1 MGIFSQEKE
10 GFLREKFTE
19 VSIPLEGTLSQQ
31 VFKKSLIVLKIIIAV
46 VCHKWV
52 FVCIKITFDLYVLFE
67 FWFDFVLLIMSCSW
81 YLTRVFK
88 NSDRKANFGPCPEWR
103 NQNAEILSTFSKL
116 NKSVNYEK
124 KTLTNSFSKSPF
136 FAWNSAHNYYSKLK
150 QTSIIFL
157 KLKWAWQFFIFLFFS
172 ISIIL

>member
-31 VFKKSLIVLKIIIAV
+31 VFKKKSLIVLKIIAV

-67 FWFDFVLLIMSCSW
+67 F
-81 YLTRVFK
+81 
-88 NSDRKANFGPCPEWR
+88 
-103 NQNAEILSTFSKL
+103 
-116 NKSVNYEK
+116 
-124 KTLTNSFSKSPF
+124 
-136 FAWNSAHNYYSKLK
+136 
-150 QTSIIFL
+150 
-157 KLKWAWQFFIFLFFS
+157 
-172 ISIIL
+172 

>member
-67 FWFDFVLLIMSCSW
+67 F
-81 YLTRVFK
+81 
-88 NSDRKANFGPCPEWR
+88 
-103 NQNAEILSTFSKL
+103 
-116 NKSVNYEK
+116 
-124 KTLTNSFSKSPF
+124 
-136 FAWNSAHNYYSKLK
+136 
-150 QTSIIFL
+150 
-157 KLKWAWQFFIFLFFS
+157 
-172 ISIIL
+172 

>member
-31 VFKKSLIVLKIIIAV
+31 VFKKKSLIVLKIIAV

-88 NSDRKANFGPCPEWR
+88 NSDRKANFGPCPAEWR

-124 KTLTNSFSKSPF
+124 KHLPILFQKAHPLLGILPIIIIQS
-136 FAWNSAHNYYSKLK
+136 WNKRP
-150 QTSIIFL
+150 
-157 KLKWAWQFFIFLFFS
+157 
-172 ISIIL
+172 

>member
-31 VFKKSLIVLKIIIAV
+31 VFKKIVNCTQNYCCGLPQMGFCI
-46 VCHKWV
+46 
-52 FVCIKITFDLYVLFE
+52 CIKITFDLYVLFE
-67 FWFDFVLLIMSCSW
+67 FWFYFVLLIMSCSW

-124 KTLTNSFSKSPF
+124 KHLPILFQKAHSLLGILPLIIIQS
-136 FAWNSAHNYYSKLK
+136 WNKRP
-150 QTSIIFL
+150 
-157 KLKWAWQFFIFLFFS
+157 
-172 ISIIL
+172 